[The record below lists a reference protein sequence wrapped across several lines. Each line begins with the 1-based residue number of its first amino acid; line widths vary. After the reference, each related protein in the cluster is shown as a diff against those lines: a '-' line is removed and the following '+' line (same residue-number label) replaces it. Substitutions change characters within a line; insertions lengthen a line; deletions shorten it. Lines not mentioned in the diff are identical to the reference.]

1 MIGARVREVRDELD
15 MSRKTFGEKI
25 YVSQDVIN
33 NIERGRIT
41 PTEFHIKAICE
52 KFSVNEHWLRTGEGE
67 MFHQPGESLD
77 ALAEANNIDELTRAV
92 IVTLIEMPRNQREAF
107 MSLVSNVAN
116 KVRSADQEGAQA
128 MAIDAAITF
137 GDFNA
142 ARAKNPQAEDR
153 DDLLEPR
160 TE

>member
-1 MIGARVREVRDELD
+1 
-15 MSRKTFGEKI
+15 MSERIRILRQALGL
-25 YVSQDVIN
+25 SQ
-33 NIERGRIT
+33 
-41 PTEFHIKAICE
+41 TEFAKKMGMTRSMVSNMELGLIEIPDYKIEMIC
-52 KFSVNEHWLRTGEGE
+52 KVFNARANWLRTGEGE
-67 MFHQPGESLD
+67 MFHQPSESLD

-128 MAIDAAITF
+128 MALNAAITHGTF
-137 GDFNA
+137 KV
-142 ARAKNPQAEDR
+142 AKAENLPAEDHH
-153 DDLLEPR
+153 DLLEPH

>member
-1 MIGARVREVRDELD
+1 MNNRFKEIREKLNLSQEEFGNAIGIKR
-15 MSRKTFGEKI
+15 SGI
-25 YVSQDVIN
+25 S
-33 NIERGRIT
+33 NIESGQRAVSER
-41 PTEFHIKAICE
+41 HIKLLRSA
-52 KFSVNEHWLRTGEGE
+52 FNVNEHWLRTGEGE
-67 MFHQPGESLD
+67 MFHQPSESLD

-128 MAIDAAITF
+128 MALNAAITHGTF
-137 GDFNA
+137 KA
-142 ARAKNPQAEDR
+142 AKAENLPAEDHH
-153 DDLLEPR
+153 DLLEPR

>member
-1 MIGARVREVRDELD
+1 
-15 MSRKTFGEKI
+15 MSERIRILRQALGL
-25 YVSQDVIN
+25 SQ
-33 NIERGRIT
+33 
-41 PTEFHIKAICE
+41 TEFAKKMGMTRSMVSNMELGLIEIPDYKIEMIC
-52 KFSVNEHWLRTGEGE
+52 KVFNARANWLRTGEGE

-92 IVTLIEMPRNQREAF
+92 IVTLIEMPQDQREAF

-153 DDLLEPR
+153 RDLLEPR